1 MKIPEESR
9 LNSESMLKA
18 RLTAGAILMAVFA
31 VVIALVFTIILPKD
45 AFGAEPPAGAADNDG
60 IAMFGGGPTRNM
72 VSSET
77 GLPAKWDPD
86 TGANVLWRQP
96 LGSQAYGGPVIY
108 RGRVYAGTNN
118 EAPRNPKITGDRGV
132 VMVFDAESGEFLWQ
146 SAHEKL
152 PSGRVND
159 WPLQGICSG
168 PAVEGDRLYY
178 VTNRAELIAAD
189 VEGFHDGTNDG
200 PVTDEANSSE
210 IDEDVV
216 WKLDMIA
223 ELDVFPHNLA
233 AGNPLIVGDLLFTV
247 TGNGVD
253 EGHVNIPAPLAPS
266 FIAVDKKTGELLW
279 EDDSPA
285 GEILHGQW
293 SNPAYAVVG
302 GKPQVIFP
310 GGDGWVY
317 SFVPESGE
325 LIWKFDA
332 NPKDAK
338 WQLGGAGTRNNLIA
352 TPVVHDGKVYIGVG
366 QDPEHGE
373 GPGNLWV
380 IDAAAGTGDVTAK
393 AAVWHRGGEE
403 FGRTISTVAVADGLL
418 YAADLAGRLYCLDA
432 ATGQHHWT
440 YDAFAAIWGS
450 PYVADGKVY
459 IGDEDGD
466 VAVLEHGKSMKLLA
480 EINMGAAV
488 YTTPVAYDGVLYVMS
503 RNALWALDE
512 GAKWTP
518 PAAEPAG
525 EAKPAAGGGGAA
537 EGGGGGAHGHHH
549 AGGEAAGG
557 GMDVESAGGGM
568 DAEAAGGAIDSDAVG
583 GDGGASPS
591 GDDSTGS
598 PPAAAPPPEHRP
610 PPGRGRAPEIP
621 GRRPPPSEAPAR

>member
-1 MKIPEESR
+1 VKNPTR
-9 LNSESMLKA
+9 W
-18 RLTAGAILMAVFA
+18 TAAAALALAAFA
-31 VVIALVFTIILPKD
+31 
-45 AFGAEPPAGAADNDG
+45 PPAGAAENDEG
-60 IAMFGGGPTRNM
+60 IAMFGGGPSRRTAEAPPGAEAAPRDGHPAMFGGGPSRNM

-77 GLPAKWDPD
+77 GLPATWDPD
-86 TGANVLWRQP
+86 TGANVLWKQP
-96 LGSQAYGGPVIY
+96 LGSQAYGGPVIH

-118 EAPRNPKITGDRGV
+118 EAPRNPKLTGDRGV
-132 VMVFDAESGEFLWQ
+132 MMVFDAETGEFLWQ

-178 VTNRAELIAAD
+178 VTNRAEVIAAD
-189 VEGFHDGTNDG
+189 VDGFRDGENDG
-200 PVTDEANSSE
+200 PVTGEANSSE
-210 IDEDVV
+210 MDEDVL

-266 FIAVDKKTGELLW
+266 FIAVDKTTGELVW

-285 GEILHGQW
+285 GDILHGQW

-317 SFVPESGE
+317 SFVPETGE
-325 LIWKFDA
+325 LIWKFDC

-373 GPGNLWV
+373 GPGNLWA

-393 AAVWHRGGEE
+393 AAVWRRGGEE
-403 FGRTISTVAVADGLL
+403 FGRTISTVAIADGLL

-432 ATGQHHWT
+432 ATGAHHWT

-466 VAVLEHGKSMKLLA
+466 VAVLEHSKTMKLLA

-512 GAKWTP
+512 GAKWTQ
-518 PAAEPAG
+518 PAAKTPGAEAEP
-525 EAKPAAGGGGAA
+525 
-537 EGGGGGAHGHHH
+537 

-557 GMDVESAGGGM
+557 G
-568 DAEAAGGAIDSDAVG
+568 GAPAHPGHHHGDSDG
-583 GDGGASPS
+583 GDGAGGDEASGDESTASPQ
-591 GDDSTGS
+591 
-598 PPAAAPPPEHRP
+598 PATEPAPERRTPSS
-610 PPGRGRAPEIP
+610 RGRAPEIP